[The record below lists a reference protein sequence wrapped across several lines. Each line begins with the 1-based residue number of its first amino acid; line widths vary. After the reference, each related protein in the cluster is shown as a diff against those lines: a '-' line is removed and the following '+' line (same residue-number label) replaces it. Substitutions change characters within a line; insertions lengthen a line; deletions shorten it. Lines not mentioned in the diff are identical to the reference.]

1 VLTNKEHVMQLTH
14 TSPTEISSINTR
26 GRFGEFLFFAAS
38 EYVMT
43 AGSHIAYT
51 IELGDADVIRA
62 GRLFHHEDAENLTGL
77 VSEVAARYEIDEDD
91 AEALL
96 EESKSIFDID
106 SNVEA
111 EDLADAAWDIQ
122 HYSARAAKL
131 LGFRAVAVTDEQ
143 GTAYLV
149 DMLGR
154 EADLVKA

>member
-1 VLTNKEHVMQLTH
+1 MQLTH
-14 TSPTEISSINTR
+14 TSPTEITSINSR
-26 GRFGEFLFFAAS
+26 GRFGEFLFFADS

-43 AGSHIAYT
+43 SGKHIAYT
-51 IELGDADVIRA
+51 IEVDDAAVIRA
-62 GRLFHHEDAENLTGL
+62 GKLFHHDDAAKLDSL
-77 VSEVAARYEIDEDD
+77 VAEVAARFDIDEDD
-91 AEALL
+91 AEALI

-111 EDLADAAWDIQ
+111 EDLADASWDIQ
-122 HYSARAAKL
+122 HYTARAAKM
-131 LGFRAVAVTDEQ
+131 LGFRAVQVTDEQ